1 MTGEPFADLLERTA
15 EEVFSREREAP
26 DLWEQL
32 HGLGLTL
39 VGIPEEAG
47 GSGGGLEEAVLVARL
62 AGRHALPVPVADT
75 SLVGAWALASA
86 GHAVPSGPVAV
97 VPGLELSGSRLRG
110 RAVAVPWARGAS
122 ALAAVASGHVV
133 RLEVGE
139 VTVVEGVD
147 LAGEPLDVVE
157 VSDVDVPEGRAR
169 PLPSGVDASVVAER
183 GALARAAQLV
193 GALERVLDL
202 TCQYAVERQ
211 QFGRPIARFQA
222 IQQSLALL
230 AGEVQA
236 ARAALDLAAREPSR
250 AHVAGAKLRAGDAAG
265 AATEIAHQVHG
276 AIGYTDEHQLHRFTT
291 RIWSWR
297 DEWGSE
303 EEWAIELGRLA
314 CGEGADQLWPSL
326 TGVR

>member
-1 MTGEPFADLLERTA
+1 VSSESFADLLEGTA
-15 EEVFSREREAP
+15 EEVFSRERDAP
-26 DLWEQL
+26 DVWEQL
-32 HGLGLTL
+32 HSLGLTL

-75 SLVGAWALASA
+75 SLVGAWTLAAA
-86 GHAVPSGPVAV
+86 GHDVPSGPVAA
-97 VPGLELSGSRLRG
+97 VPGLELAGSRLRG
-110 RAVAVPWARGAS
+110 RAVGVPWARGAS
-122 ALAAVASGHVV
+122 VLAAVASGQVV

-139 VTVVEGVD
+139 VTVVEGVN

-157 VSDVDVPEGRAR
+157 VPDVDVSGRAR
-169 PLPSGVDASVVAER
+169 DLPAGIETSVVGER
-183 GALARAAQLV
+183 GALARAALLV
-193 GALERVLDL
+193 GALERVVDL

-236 ARAALDLAAREPSR
+236 ARAALDLAARDPSR

-314 CGEGADQLWPSL
+314 CAEGADRLWPDL

>member
-1 MTGEPFADLLERTA
+1 MSAEPFADLLERTA

-62 AGRHALPVPVADT
+62 AGRHALPVPLADT
-75 SLVGAWALASA
+75 CLAGAWALAAA
-86 GHAVPSGPVAV
+86 GHDVPSGPVAV
-97 VPGLELSGSRLRG
+97 VPGLELAGSRLRG
-110 RAVAVPWARGAS
+110 RAVGVPWARGAS
-122 ALAAVASGHVV
+122 TLAAVASGQVV
-133 RLEVGE
+133 PLEVGE
-139 VTVVEGVD
+139 VTVVEGVN

-157 VSDVDVPEGRAR
+157 VSDVDVSGRAR
-169 PLPSGVDASVVAER
+169 TLPSGADAVAER
-183 GALARAAQLV
+183 GALARAALLV
-193 GALERVLDL
+193 GALEQVLDL

-222 IQQSLALL
+222 VQQSLALL

-236 ARAALDLAAREPSR
+236 ARAALDLAARDPRR

-314 CGEGADQLWPSL
+314 CEAGADQLWAGL